1 MLHIMKLDQK
11 LNYLLLFAIV
21 LTMSLIVAMTMKS
34 KELAI
39 KQVIS
44 SSNRKAIGLPGI
56 SKGVISHAG
65 HKKDRRFETLRNHA
79 KDFCAKVDAGSD
91 AGSDVAFVTG
101 SSLKKAGAKLVTGS
115 SLKKA
120 AAKLTHKKTIEK
132 KLDAKKR
139 GFFSRIWP
147 FR

>member
-39 KQVIS
+39 KQVGG
-44 SSNRKAIGLPGI
+44 AIGLPGI

-91 AGSDVAFVTG
+91 AGSDVANLTFIQAGASRAGSDVAFVTD
-101 SSLKKAGAKLVTGS
+101 SSLKKAGAKL
-115 SLKKA
+115 
-120 AAKLTHKKTIEK
+120 THKKIIGK
-132 KLDAKKR
+132 KLEAKKR